1 MVGRD
6 VDDAAAQGAYEG
18 PDGHSR
24 KHQPLSV
31 VRGGV
36 LSRRGLH
43 APFWFVP
50 ASPTV
55 STRSRSLPLCGA
67 PYATPRR
74 QYQSRRCIW
83 AGVLAKQVELLA
95 MEEHLGVSLGQQGT
109 EPWLRVCSFGTLMTG
124 TGPGFD
130 SPLSSSWPYLVQC
143 RVEESEF
150 SEVRMF
156 GILGSS
162 LT

>member
-1 MVGRD
+1 
-6 VDDAAAQGAYEG
+6 
-18 PDGHSR
+18 
-24 KHQPLSV
+24 
-31 VRGGV
+31 
-36 LSRRGLH
+36 
-43 APFWFVP
+43 
-50 ASPTV
+50 
-55 STRSRSLPLCGA
+55 
-67 PYATPRR
+67 
-74 QYQSRRCIW
+74 
-83 AGVLAKQVELLA
+83 

-109 EPWLRVCSFGTLMTG
+109 GPWLRVCSFGTLMTG